1 VKIRV
6 RRALSVTVLG
16 LVWAAACADGGGGG
30 RAAPVNGAVT
40 TTRAPVISS
49 APPRGVRV
57 DLGGQVHQ
65 ARALVR
71 QPDGS
76 YRAICADAPDGSLRV
91 REGTGR

>member
-16 LVWAAACADGGGGG
+16 LACAAGCADGGGGG
-30 RAAPVNGAVT
+30 GTAPVNQALA
-40 TTRAPVISS
+40 TRATVISR
-49 APPRGVRV
+49 ARPRGVRV
-57 DLGGQVHQ
+57 DLGGQVHH
-65 ARALVR
+65 ARGLVR

-76 YRAICADAPDGSLRV
+76 YRALCADAPDGSLRV